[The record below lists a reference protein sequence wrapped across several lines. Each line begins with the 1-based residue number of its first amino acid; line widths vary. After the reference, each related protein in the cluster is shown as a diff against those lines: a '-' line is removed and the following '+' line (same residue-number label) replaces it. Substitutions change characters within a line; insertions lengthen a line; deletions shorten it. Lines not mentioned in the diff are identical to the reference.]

1 MRGRGSPTSMSR
13 TRIPPMS
20 VCKNTSP
27 GGSAWTEPMMV
38 ASLPSGWAR
47 MVASAVP
54 AIAGETI
61 ARSLPSLA
69 MVSGSRPRISQAP
82 RTPSCTGMA
91 RSSSAIE
98 TSEPRASGVDKGPA
112 ALAGWDALVVA
123 GAEATPRLTCRL
135 CHRGDD
141 AAQVADGETF
151 LQDEACREIERFGTC
166 HGQVVDGAVDC
177 QFSNI
182 PSREEE
188 GAYYVGVGCE
198 SQALA
203 CPVYA
208 KGCCVIHGIEQ
219 GVREGGCE
227 DAFNEVVG
235 GFAATAMAERD
246 FLVAQIEFVTT
257 CLPCAL
263 DLFEDVVDAC
273 IIHSYFLAFF
283 SVAVC
288 PVSLCK

>member
-1 MRGRGSPTSMSR
+1 M
-13 TRIPPMS
+13 
-20 VCKNTSP
+20 
-27 GGSAWTEPMMV
+27 A
-38 ASLPSGWAR
+38 
-47 MVASAVP
+47 ASAVP

-98 TSEPRASGVDKGPA
+98 TSEPRAISFKVVATPPRVGSFRQWMPSPA
-112 ALAGWDALVVA
+112 AARSA
-123 GAEATPRLTCRL
+123 ATRVWR
-135 CHRGDD
+135 
-141 AAQVADGETF
+141 
-151 LQDEACREIERFGTC
+151 
-166 HGQVVDGAVDC
+166 GAV
-177 QFSNI
+177 SLSTSVSI
-182 PSREEE
+182 SSASR
-188 GAYYVGVGCE
+188 A
-198 SQALA
+198 SMMAMA
-203 CPVYA
+203 CSVYA

-219 GVREGGCE
+219 GVREGGRE

-273 IIHSYFLAFF
+273 IIHRYSWLSLQRRNTENRRNGRRDAIHCALWEGSTPLVGALHCAPTSTCFSHMFL
-283 SVAVC
+283 
-288 PVSLCK
+288 LN

>member
-1 MRGRGSPTSMSR
+1 MVSDGAAEQYPVSR
-13 TRIPPMS
+13 LQLRLP
-20 VCKNTSP
+20 KLP
-27 GGSAWTEPMMV
+27 GGADDTHS
-38 ASLPSGWAR
+38 
-47 MVASAVP
+47 
-54 AIAGETI
+54 
-61 ARSLPSLA
+61 
-69 MVSGSRPRISQAP
+69 
-82 RTPSCTGMA
+82 SC
-91 RSSSAIE
+91 
-98 TSEPRASGVDKGPA
+98 VDKESIGFA
-112 ALAGWDALVVA
+112 ALDDLGVA
-123 GAEATPRLTCRL
+123 GDDGNTCLTCRL
-135 CHRGDD
+135 RHRGDD

-203 CPVYA
+203 CSVYA
-208 KGCCVIHGIEQ
+208 KGCRVIHGIEQ
-219 GVREGGCE
+219 GIREGGRE

-273 IIHSYFLAFF
+273 IIHRYSWLSLQRRNTENRRNGRRDAIHCALWEGSTPLAGAIHCAPTSTCFSHMFL
-283 SVAVC
+283 
-288 PVSLCK
+288 LN